1 VAGKRLA
8 KGTGGIGCET
18 SELSFENKKIDIL
31 TALQMV
37 ISDICTYIYIYNI
50 YYIYIYVYIYIT

>member
-1 VAGKRLA
+1 MAGKRLA

-31 TALQMV
+31 TDLQMV
-37 ISDICTYIYIYNI
+37 ISYICTYIYIQ
-50 YYIYIYVYIYIT
+50 YILYIYVYIYIT